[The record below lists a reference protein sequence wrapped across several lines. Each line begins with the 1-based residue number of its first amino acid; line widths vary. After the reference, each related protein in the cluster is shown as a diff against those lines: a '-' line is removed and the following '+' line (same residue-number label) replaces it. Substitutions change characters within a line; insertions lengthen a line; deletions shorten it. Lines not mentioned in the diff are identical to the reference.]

1 MSLRAALAE
10 LQLAPINAYDAISSL
25 QEKWASLD
33 AYDKH
38 ACAVTVT
45 KVACAQGAV
54 VPDDIYAYAGEKLS
68 SAFAKHMKNR
78 LQATADEEAQ
88 AAYTRLGKVAGVM
101 DPEDVVT
108 ILYTIDDSVGLLPKY
123 GSAHPDPLFC
133 VFGQE
138 KVANTWSWNHGGD
151 YVTEGMLL
159 RLAGTPRRKELE
171 KMFSDELVTKFYTD
185 PVGSFKKMERNHQI
199 IFARL
204 ASQSGVTNDG
214 GTAGV

>member
-1 MSLRAALAE
+1 MSLRSALAE
-10 LQLAPINAYDAISSL
+10 IQLDAVNAYDAITAL

-38 ACAVTVT
+38 TCAVTVT
-45 KVACAQGAV
+45 KVAAAQGAE

-68 SAFAKHMKNR
+68 SAFPRHMKNR
-78 LQATADEEAQ
+78 LHATADDEAQ
-88 AAYTRLGKVAGVM
+88 AAYTRLAKVAGVM
-101 DPEDVVT
+101 DPEDVVN
-108 ILYTIDDSVGLLPKY
+108 ILFTIDDNVGLLRKY

-138 KVANTWSWNHGGD
+138 KVASHWSWNHGGD

-171 KMFSDELVTKFYTD
+171 RMFSDEMVTEFYSD
-185 PVGSFKKMERNHQI
+185 PVATFKKMSLNHQI
-199 IFARL
+199 IFAHL